1 MCKQSQEHD
10 TGRPAIALPEGFPKK
25 TTHERS
31 LLGAELSVGLGEL
44 RFREVRDAGDEV
56 EDAAAGPTDA
66 SGGWQP
72 HLHYGACPSV
82 LAS

>member
-25 TTHERS
+25 TTHERF
-31 LLGAELSVGLGEL
+31 LLGAELSVGLG
-44 RFREVRDAGDEV
+44 EVRDAGDEV

-66 SGGWQP
+66 
-72 HLHYGACPSV
+72 
-82 LAS
+82 